1 MREWENV
8 MLHKEIS
15 LHTKALKRILYMTE
29 SVNTAQHFTKT
40 LKCILYVTESVNT
53 AQHFTGKYSKSAKA
67 IIHSDVAQVAFRYGS
82 SRIQMSCPAYP
93 ARIMQCTL

>member
-1 MREWENV
+1 MTESVNTAQ
-8 MLHKEIS
+8 HF
-15 LHTKALKRILYMTE
+15 TKALKRILYMTE

-40 LKCILYVTESVNT
+40 LKCILYMTESVNT

-67 IIHSDVAQVAFRYGS
+67 IIHSDMAQVALR
-82 SRIQMSCPAYP
+82 CHVHAYP